1 MSTNYTVEDLV
12 PRIQDNIE
20 AMEYNMAYAFC
31 EKALNLAPN
40 NVQLLEW
47 MGQIEIELEQFAE
60 ARNHF
65 LQAIQLEPHTGYSKY
80 MYLGQLSIEKEAI
93 DTFQKGVDLMLKE
106 WEQLDTDEE
115 EKQELALKISSALC
129 SMTEIYLT
137 DCCFEPEAEQRCEEY
152 LQKAQQV
159 DGNNA
164 EVYQLLA
171 SVRLSQQRNEEAAQ
185 ILQQS
190 INLWFDKE
198 VGDPTIPN
206 YDARL
211 SLIKLLLEVGLIQ
224 QAFLILE
231 RLQKEND
238 QVVDLW
244 YLYGWTYYCLGE
256 DESTTN
262 QDDKLAHWEDAR
274 DCLEVA
280 LKLSQISGYDDE
292 ALLEHAK
299 ELINTIN
306 TVVPPS
312 APEEEVKVSPDDEID
327 IDSDDEDAMEME

>member
-1 MSTNYTVEDLV
+1 
-12 PRIQDNIE
+12 
-20 AMEYNMAYAFC
+20 MEYNMAYAFC

-47 MGQIEIELEQFAE
+47 MGQIEIELEQFSE

-65 LQAIQLEPHTGYSKY
+65 LQAIQLEPHTGYRCK
-80 MYLGQLSIEKEAI
+80 
-93 DTFQKGVDLMLKE
+93 FMLKE

-129 SMTEIYLT
+129 SMAEIYLT
-137 DCCFEPEAEQRCEEY
+137 DCCFEPEAEQKCEEY

-198 VGDPTIPN
+198 EGDPTIPN

-312 APEEEVKVSPDDEID
+312 APEEEVRVSPDDEID